1 MAKEDAHIFSRN
13 FVVQITDP
21 MLYDRVHILSDEYSV
36 SVERLINVAL
46 KRLVDD
52 VDFVRSLRTDNI
64 NLK

>member
-1 MAKEDAHIFSRN
+1 MAKEDAHSFSGN
-13 FVVQITDP
+13 YVVQIKDP

-36 SVERLINVAL
+36 SIEKLINVAL

-52 VDFVRSLRTDNI
+52 VDFVRNLRTGNI

>member
-1 MAKEDAHIFSRN
+1 MAKEDAHNFSWN

-46 KRLVDD
+46 KRLVND
-52 VDFVRSLRTDNI
+52 VDFVRDLRTGNI